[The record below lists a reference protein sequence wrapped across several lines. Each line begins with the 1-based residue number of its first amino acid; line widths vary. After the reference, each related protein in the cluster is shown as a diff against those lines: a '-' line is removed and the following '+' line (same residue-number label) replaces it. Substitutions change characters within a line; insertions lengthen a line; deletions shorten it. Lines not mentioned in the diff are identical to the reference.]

1 MKQHFLFILTSV
13 AVLAFPQAG
22 AAQVAPALGAAA
34 SFALFTAVGAVDN
47 NGPTIINGDIGTNA
61 GAFNGFPLGVVVNGS
76 IHVADTYST
85 QAATDV
91 QTAYGY
97 MSTIPCVTP
106 LAVYGG
112 TPAVTLAPGSYCV
125 GGATTLAGT
134 LILDGGGDPN
144 AKFFLRVSGALT
156 TGANSV
162 VLTQN
167 GATPANVYWQIGGLV
182 TMGQNSV
189 MRGTLLVD
197 GAINMIQG
205 ASLIGRGLSRGGS
218 ISIDSNTASLPNA
231 AVVPVISATSWL
243 GTALGGVD
251 TNWFNPT
258 NWSAG
263 VPTSTVDAIVGT
275 GRSPF
280 PIIATGNA
288 LANGLTIGTNAS
300 LTMNGGTLDVK
311 ATLSNSGTISAT
323 AGTTSLSGTTTQ
335 LLGGSGS
342 TQFWGLTIANASGAL
357 QSGPLSIHGVLS
369 PASGNLTTNGRTLT
383 LLSDAAGTAL
393 VDNSGTGAVNGA
405 ATVQRYIAS
414 SNLGR
419 GYRHYSA
426 PVTGSTVAD
435 LATVGFTPEIS
446 QGNVYNTSASPAATT
461 PFPTVFGY
469 DQTRLVTTTNNLPA
483 FDKGFVVPASLATP
497 LAVGRGYTVNIN
509 GTALVDFVGTLTTGT
524 QALSLSRNAAASA
537 NTADAGWQLV
547 GNPYPA
553 PLDYSLVAPADRT
566 GLDAAIYVYASDGP
580 YTGQYRAYLPP
591 VGATP
596 GIGNPVLPLAQGFF
610 ARVSSGQT
618 TGALTFRNSQRLT
631 TPNNTPFQRA
641 TADIRPMV
649 QLELRAAN
657 GTADLLSAYAE
668 TSATAG
674 FDTRYDAQ
682 KLPNPSGLNLASVA
696 TTSEA
701 LAIDGR
707 PTFTTATVLPLTV
720 GVPAAGTYTLAA
732 AALSNLPT
740 SLDAL
745 LTDATTG
752 QTVNLRLQPAYS
764 FSVTSAQAAAAMSGR
779 FTLHFAART
788 ALATASALTAAE
800 VTLYPN
806 PAHNAFTVFVPAVA
820 GAAQLHAD
828 LLNTLGQVVR
838 RQNAMLAPTGA
849 SLAVDANGL
858 AAGVYTLRLQV
869 GAATLAKRVV
879 IQ

>member
-231 AVVPVISATSWL
+231 AVVPVITATSWL
-243 GTALGGVD
+243 GTALGGINTD
-251 TNWFNPT
+251 WFNSN

-288 LANGLTIGTNAS
+288 VANGLTIGTSAS

-311 ATLSNSGTISAT
+311 STLSNSGTISAT

-342 TQFWGLTIANASGAL
+342 TQLWGLTITNASGAI
-357 QSGPLSIHGVLS
+357 QSGPLSIHGVLA

-393 VDNSGTGAVNGA
+393 VDNTGTGAVNGT

-414 SNLGR
+414 SNPGQ

-435 LATVGFTPEIS
+435 LQTSGFAPVLTQS
-446 QGNVYNTSASPAATT
+446 YNTAASPAATT

-497 LAVGRGYTVNIN
+497 LAVGLGYTVNIN
-509 GTALVDFVGTLTTGT
+509 GSALVDFVGALTTGT

-537 NTADAGWQLV
+537 NTADAGWQLM

-566 GLDAAIYVYASDGP
+566 GLDAAIYVYASTGP
-580 YTGQYRAYLPP
+580 YVGAYRAYVNG
-591 VGATP
+591 VG
-596 GIGNPVLPLAQGFF
+596 GNPVLPVAQGFF
-610 ARVSSGQT
+610 TRVSAGQT
-618 TGALTFRNSQRLT
+618 TGSLTFRNSQRLT
-631 TPNNTPFQRA
+631 TLNNTTFQRA
-641 TADIRPMV
+641 TADTRPLV

-657 GTADLLSAYAE
+657 GAADPLYAYAE

-674 FDTRYDAQ
+674 FDTQYDAQ
-682 KLPNPSGLNLASVA
+682 KLPNPSGLNLTSVA

-707 PTFTTATVLPLTV
+707 PSFTTATVLPLSV
-720 GVPAAGTYTLAA
+720 GVPAAGTYMLAA
-732 AALSNLPT
+732 AALRNLPA
-740 SLDAL
+740 SLDAM

-764 FSVTSAQAAAAMSGR
+764 FSVTSAQAAATMTGR

-806 PAHNAFTVFVPAVA
+806 PAHNAFTVLVPAVA
-820 GAAQLHAD
+820 GATQLHAD

-838 RQNAMLAPTGA
+838 RQNAVLAPTGA
-849 SLAVDANGL
+849 SLTVDANGL